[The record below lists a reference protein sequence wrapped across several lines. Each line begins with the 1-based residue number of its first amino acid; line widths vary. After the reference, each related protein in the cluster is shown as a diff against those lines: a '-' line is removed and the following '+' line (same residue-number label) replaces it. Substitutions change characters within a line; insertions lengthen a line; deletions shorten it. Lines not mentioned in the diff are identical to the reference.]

1 MHNNMKL
8 LRSRLFLFLVCL
20 GVALA
25 ITGAAV
31 AAELP
36 AGLEQKVVKITK
48 KMYLFSGPAQK
59 DSRFLDPEH
68 EEIDHMVGLVTVK
81 KAKRKKGQKR
91 IDHSLYRFNGN
102 TIVRGAKGQKVTMN
116 ELLTPCKA
124 KIYFYPNA
132 RKAPILYSIEMT
144 GRYKNSTRKWNTD
157 HTKE

>member
-8 LRSRLFLFLVCL
+8 FRSRLFLFLVCL
-20 GVALA
+20 GAVLA
-25 ITGAAV
+25 IAGIAV

-36 AGLEQKVVKITK
+36 AGLEQKVVTITK
-48 KMYLFSGPAQK
+48 KMYLFSGPAKK

-68 EEIDHMVGLVTVK
+68 EEIDKMVGLVTVK
-81 KAKRKKGQKR
+81 KEKRKKGQR
-91 IDHSLYRFNGN
+91 LTDHAVYRFNGR

-132 RKAPILYSIEMT
+132 RKAPILYGIDMI
-144 GRYKNSTRKWNTD
+144 GRYKNSNKRWNTD
-157 HTKE
+157 HKKE